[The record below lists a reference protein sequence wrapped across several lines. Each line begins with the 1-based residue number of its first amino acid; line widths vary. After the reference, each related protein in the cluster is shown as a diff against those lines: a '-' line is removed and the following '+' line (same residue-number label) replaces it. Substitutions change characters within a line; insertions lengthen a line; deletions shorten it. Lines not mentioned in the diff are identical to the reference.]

1 MAQYKKIENGNIVNI
16 IEASAEFAAA
26 NGYVP
31 VADGDY
37 VEHIVDETYPINII
51 EAKYARDEKLKSSDW
66 TQMPDSPLSDS
77 DKASWATYRQ
87 ALRDLPDHA
96 DWPNVDWPTKP

>member
-1 MAQYKKIENGNIVNI
+1 MARYKKIENGNIVNI
-16 IEASAEFAAA
+16 IEASAEFAAE

-31 VADGDY
+31 VADGDF
-37 VEHIVDETYPINII
+37 VSPTISNEAINPF
-51 EAKYARDEKLKSSDW
+51 EAKDARDEMLKSSDW

-96 DWPNVDWPTKP
+96 DWPNTDWPTKP